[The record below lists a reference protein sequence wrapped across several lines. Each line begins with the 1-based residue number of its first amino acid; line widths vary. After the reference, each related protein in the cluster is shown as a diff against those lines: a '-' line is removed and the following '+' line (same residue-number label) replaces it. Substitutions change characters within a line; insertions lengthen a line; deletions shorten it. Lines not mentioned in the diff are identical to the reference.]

1 MRRRLLVLAAAAALS
16 MASVLPT
23 QATPGPVPAPPGST
37 DASPGKVA
45 SHAAGRYVVVMAA
58 DPLSVK
64 YGKDGGTS
72 SAAKT
77 TAATLEK
84 DQAAALTSVGKKATD
99 VTHSYTVAL
108 NGFATQLTGAQAD
121 KLAAQKG
128 VAAVLPDVMRY
139 ATATTTATVAAAPP
153 GPAGPTDA

>member
-16 MASVLPT
+16 RASVLPT

-45 SHAAGRYVVVMAA
+45 NHAAGRYVVVMAA

-64 YGKDGGTS
+64 YGKDGVTS

-99 VTHSYTVAL
+99 VTHLSL
-108 NGFATQLTGAQAD
+108 IHISE
-121 KLAAQKG
+121 
-128 VAAVLPDVMRY
+128 
-139 ATATTTATVAAAPP
+139 
-153 GPAGPTDA
+153 PTRLG